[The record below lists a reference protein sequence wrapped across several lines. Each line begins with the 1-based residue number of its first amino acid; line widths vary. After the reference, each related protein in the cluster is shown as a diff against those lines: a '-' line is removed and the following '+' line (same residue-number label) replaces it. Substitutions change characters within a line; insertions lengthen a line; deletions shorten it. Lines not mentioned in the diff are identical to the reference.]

1 MPYNYFCKNK
11 LDNPGCTLFHNGPNI
26 VLEKEDHP
34 YKCQSDE
41 KTKLKCCGQSLL
53 NIRVGI
59 NAKMTTQQI
68 QADRK
73 KRASDHFR
81 NEVLPTIPAS
91 TDEGKHFRKKYSKT
105 KK

>member
-11 LDNPGCTLFHNGPNI
+11 LDNPGCTLCNNGPNI

-34 YKCQSDE
+34 YKCESDN
-41 KTKLKCCGQSLL
+41 KTKLKCIGVALL
-53 NIRVGI
+53 NIKVGE
-59 NAKMTTQQI
+59 KMSTQQI
-68 QADRK
+68 QAERK
-73 KRASDHFR
+73 KRASNHFR